1 MSSYFPGILIEKR
14 VELYCHC
21 VIILVYGLTGN
32 DFLPICSTLDPPPKK
47 NYRNMVIMFIIAVLN
62 IESCLPVLCQ
72 NTILCQ

>member
-14 VELYCHC
+14 VELYFHC

-32 DFLPICSTLDPPPKK
+32 DFLPICSTLYPPPPKLQK
-47 NYRNMVIMFIIAVLN
+47 HVMFIIAVLN

>member
-21 VIILVYGLTGN
+21 HSILWLTGN
-32 DFLPICSTLDPPPKK
+32 DFLTICSPLAP
-47 NYRNMVIMFIIAVLN
+47 MGIMFIIAVLN